1 MGLSV
6 LLLQILLRGN
16 KYYLDSVKFIKAA
29 LLSGKKKSIRRCFNI
44 TSSNNADKSIIIIKV
59 NLSKN

>member
-29 LLSGKKKSIRRCFNI
+29 LLSGKKNQSEDVSI
-44 TSSNNADKSIIIIKV
+44 
-59 NLSKN
+59 